1 MRIFIN
7 YFMQKFN
14 KRSLI
19 LKCLIHI
26 KDNLFLH
33 KKDKTRIFFEFINDQ
48 ADNFAQ
54 TKKVGGKHIKSLFIK
69 L

>member
-1 MRIFIN
+1 
-7 YFMQKFN
+7 MQQFN

-48 ADNFAQ
+48 ADNFA
-54 TKKVGGKHIKSLFIK
+54 
-69 L
+69 